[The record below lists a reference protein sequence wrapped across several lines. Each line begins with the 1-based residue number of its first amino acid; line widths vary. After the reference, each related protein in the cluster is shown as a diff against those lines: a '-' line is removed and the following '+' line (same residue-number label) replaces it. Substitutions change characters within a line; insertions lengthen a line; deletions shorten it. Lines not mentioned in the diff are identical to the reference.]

1 MGDSNRRAVVRPY
14 DDFGMGVR
22 RITTITLS
30 ITPHRHGNCHLW
42 S

>member
-22 RITTITLS
+22 RINTITLF